1 MIGNRYFKSELLPK
15 NMALPLLSV
24 APASINARVNSF
36 MTTGEETPRRGNQ
49 DQRSLDILIEQAYRQ
64 IFFHAFKADRD
75 PLLESRLRSG
85 QITVR
90 EFVRGLL
97 LSNKFRDDFYRCN
110 SNYRIVEHLIGRVL
124 GRPTYGVQEQ
134 IAWSIVIAERGL
146 PELVDNLLNSEE
158 YLLNFGEDQV
168 PFQRSRLLAGRA
180 IGDLPFNQQAP
191 RYGAYWREITAQRA
205 PSAGPAGAS
214 QLNHLAISPA
224 WVAGQPP
231 LLAQRLWLALV
242 ALGSL
247 EIGRLLISSIA
258 AMLSTNG

>member
-1 MIGNRYFKSELLPK
+1 MIGNRYSKSELLAK
-15 NMALPLLSV
+15 NMAIPLLSA

-36 MTTGEETPRRGNQ
+36 MITGEETPRRGSQ
-49 DQRSLDILIEQAYRQ
+49 DPRALDILIEQAYRQ

-146 PELVDNLLNSEE
+146 PELVDTLLNSEE

-191 RYGAYWREITAQRA
+191 RYGDYWREITAQRA
-205 PSAGPAGAS
+205 PGAGPAGGGHF
-214 QLNHLAISPA
+214 NHLTSSPA

-231 LLAQRLWLALV
+231 LLAQRLWLALL

-247 EIGRLLISSIA
+247 EIGRLLISTIA
-258 AMLSTNG
+258 AMLSTNS

>member
-1 MIGNRYFKSELLPK
+1 
-15 NMALPLLSV
+15 MALPLLSA
-24 APASINARVNSF
+24 APASINARVNNF

-49 DQRSLDILIEQAYRQ
+49 DLSALDILIEQAYRQ

-75 PLLESRLRSG
+75 LGLESQLRSG

-97 LSNKFRDDFYRCN
+97 LSSKFRNDFYRCN

-134 IAWSIVIAERGL
+134 ITWSIVIAERGL
-146 PELVDNLLNSEE
+146 PQLVDILLNSEE

-168 PFQRSRLLAGRA
+168 PYQRSRLLAGRA

-205 PSAGPAGAS
+205 PGAGGS
-214 QLNHLAISPA
+214 QFNHLAISPA
-224 WVAGQPP
+224 WVAGRPP
-231 LLAQRLWLALV
+231 QLAQRLWLALV

-247 EIGRLLISSIA
+247 EIGRLLFITIA

>member
-1 MIGNRYFKSELLPK
+1 MSV
-15 NMALPLLSV
+15 PLLSA

-36 MTTGEETPRRGNQ
+36 MITGEETPRRGSQ
-49 DQRSLDILIEQAYRQ
+49 DPRALDILIEQAYRQ

-75 PLLESRLRSG
+75 PRLESQLRNG
-85 QITVR
+85 KITVR

-97 LSNKFRDDFYRCN
+97 LSNKFRNDFYRCN
-110 SNYRIVEHLIGRVL
+110 SNCRVVEHLIGRVL

-146 PELVDNLLNSEE
+146 PELV
-158 YLLNFGEDQV
+158 

-191 RYGAYWREITAQRA
+191 RYGDYWREITAQRA
-205 PSAGPAGAS
+205 PGAGPAGGGHF
-214 QLNHLAISPA
+214 NHLTSSPA

-231 LLAQRLWLALV
+231 LLAQRLWLALL

-247 EIGRLLISSIA
+247 EIGRLLISTIA
-258 AMLSTNG
+258 AMLSTNS